1 MPGVNFIQD
10 LAIILAAAAAL
21 GWLCQRAG
29 LSAVVGYLVAGMVV
43 GPHTPPF
50 AFVTDEA
57 SIATAAQVGLVFLM
71 FSIGLRLSLRRLQR
85 LGAGLLLAVGLGA
98 VMTYYAT
105 RGLGVVAGLDGTQT
119 LFLAAMLMVSSSA
132 IIGKVLHETGT
143 GHERGGQ
150 LAMGVTVLEDVV
162 AVVMLTVLNS
172 VVALGAGGSMASVDG
187 AGDAAA
193 AAAAAAAAGSSAGGA
208 NLGAT
213 IGGFGAFVVF
223 AGIMGLLIVPWLLRK
238 LSVKADEE
246 LQTLATAAM
255 LFGLAIVAYRA
266 GYSLALGA
274 FLLGCIVA
282 ETPHRHQVERIF
294 EGMRD
299 VFSAVFFVAIGL
311 QIDVRALVEAWW
323 MVLGLAAFTVVVRVG
338 AISTGLTL
346 IGTPHRDALR
356 AGLVATPIGE
366 FSFIIA
372 QLGIAAMVVPPIYYP
387 LAVGLSLLTSLT
399 APLLTRRA
407 EPIAE
412 LILARRPRWLV
423 AVLESYQ
430 EWLEKLRQR
439 RAGSILWKLSRK
451 RVIQIV
457 VELLFVAGLLV
468 FAEPME
474 DALRE
479 WLGAD
484 WLFPGGPTV
493 LFWLVLVGVALVPL
507 FAVWRN
513 VGALALIIAEFSTQ
527 TQPPAKQE
535 RMRVLIANG
544 IRLVA
549 TVAMVVWVGSFAPA
563 GTARWTLLA
572 SALVVIALLLLLRR
586 RLIYWHSELE
596 VGLQDVLGEGAPG
609 RMSATSVPWMGS
621 KHEEWELGVSD
632 CVIPDL
638 AECSGRSL
646 MQLDL
651 RSRFGCTV
659 VGVERQGCMITL
671 PGPNEALFPRDK
683 VLLLGTPR
691 QTAAAK
697 AAIGAVAASDP
708 SDFDVVG
715 LETVTVPAGSR
726 VAARSLVELA
736 PAARH
741 GVQLAGIRRGP
752 LRSQNPG
759 ADERLQVGDE
769 LLALGTP
776 VKLREF
782 KAWVREVEPARE

>member
-1 MPGVNFIQD
+1 MPGITFIQD
-10 LAIILAAAAAL
+10 LAIILTAAAAL
-21 GWLCQRAG
+21 GWLCQRVG
-29 LSAVVGYLVAGMVV
+29 LSSVVGYLVAGMVV
-43 GPHTPPF
+43 GPYTPPF
-50 AFVTDEA
+50 AFVTDGA

-105 RGLGVVAGLDGTQT
+105 RGLGVMIGLDPTQT
-119 LFLAAMLMVSSSA
+119 LFLAAILMVSSSA
-132 IIGKVLHETGT
+132 IIGKVLHETGK
-143 GHERGGQ
+143 GHERAGQ

-172 VVALGAGGSMASVDG
+172 VILLGVGTTAEGASVDG
-187 AGDAAA
+187 A
-193 AAAAAAAAGSSAGGA
+193 S
-208 NLGAT
+208 LGAT

-246 LQTLATAAM
+246 LQTLATAAL
-255 LFGLAIVAYRA
+255 LFGLAIIAYRA

-311 QIDVRALVEAWW
+311 QIDVRALGEAWLL
-323 MVLGLAAFTVVVRVG
+323 VLGLTVFTLIVRVG
-338 AISTGLTL
+338 AVSTGLTL
-346 IGTPHRDALR
+346 IGTPQSVALR
-356 AGLVATPIGE
+356 AGLVTTPIGE

-372 QLGIAAMVVPPIYYP
+372 QLGIAAAVVPPIYYP

-407 EPIAE
+407 GPIADA
-412 LILARRPRWLV
+412 ILSRRPRWMV
-423 AVLESYQ
+423 TVLDSYQ
-430 EWLEKLRQR
+430 EWLEKVRDR
-439 RAGSILWKLSRK
+439 RAGNLLWKLSRK
-451 RVIQIV
+451 RVIQIG

-474 DALRE
+474 RALSGF
-479 WLGAD
+479 LGQD
-484 WLFPGGPTV
+484 WLFPGGPRAI
-493 LFWLVLVGVALVPL
+493 FWLVLVGVALVPL

-513 VGALALIIAEFSTQ
+513 VGALAMIIAEFSTQ
-527 TQPPAKQE
+527 TVPLASKE
-535 RMRVLIANG
+535 RLRGLISNG

-549 TVAMVVWVGSFAPA
+549 TVAMVVWVASFAPSGA
-563 GTARWTLLA
+563 ARWTLLG
-572 SALVVIALLLLLRR
+572 SVLVVITLLLLLRR
-586 RLIYWHSELE
+586 RLVYWHSELE
-596 VGLQDVLGEGAPG
+596 VGLQDVLGEGSPS
-609 RMSATSVPWMGS
+609 RMSATSAPWAGR
-621 KHEEWELGVSD
+621 KHEEWALDVSD

-638 AECSGRSL
+638 AECSGRTL
-646 MQLDL
+646 AQLGL

-683 VLLLGTPR
+683 VLLLGSPE

-697 AAIGAVAASDP
+697 VLIGVVAASD
-708 SDFDVVG
+708 SSEFDAVG
-715 LETVTVPAGSR
+715 LETVTVPLGSR
-726 VAARSLVELA
+726 AAGGTLMELA
-736 PAARH
+736 PSARH
-741 GVQLAGIRRGP
+741 GVQLAGIRRGAMRI
-752 LRSQNPG
+752 LNPG
-759 ADERLQVGDE
+759 ADERLLAGDE
-769 LLALGTP
+769 LLAIGTP

-782 KAWVREVEPARE
+782 KTWVREVETLEAV

>member
-1 MPGVNFIQD
+1 MIEAAFIQD
-10 LAIILAAAAAL
+10 LAVILAAAAAL

-50 AFVTDEA
+50 TLITDER
-57 SIATAAQVGLVFLM
+57 SISTAAQVGLVFLM

-85 LGAGLLLAVGLGA
+85 LGAGLLLSVGLGA
-98 VMTYYAT
+98 VMIYYAT
-105 RGLGVVAGLDGTQT
+105 RGLGVVGGLDGTQT

-132 IIGKVLHETGT
+132 IIGKVLQETGT
-143 GHERGGQ
+143 GHERPGQ
-150 LAMGVTVLEDVV
+150 LAMGITVLEDVV
-162 AVVMLTVLNS
+162 AVVMITVLNS
-172 VVALGAGGSMASVDG
+172 VVALGAGAT
-187 AGDAAA
+187 AT
-193 AAAAAAAAGSSAGGA
+193 AAGSEAAEGSAGAAASG
-208 NLGAT
+208 LGAT
-213 IGGFGAFVVF
+213 LGGFGAFVVF
-223 AGIMGLLIVPWLLRK
+223 AGILGLLIVPWLLRK

-246 LQTLATAAM
+246 LQTIATAAL
-255 LFGLAIVAYRA
+255 LFGLAIIAYRA

-311 QIDVRALVEAWW
+311 QIDVHALGQAWW
-323 MVLGLAAFTVVVRVG
+323 IILLLTLFTLVVRIG
-338 AISTGLTL
+338 AVSTGLTL
-346 IGTPHRDALR
+346 IGTPQRDALR
-356 AGLVATPIGE
+356 AGMVATPIGE

-372 QLGIAAMVVPPIYYP
+372 QLGITATVVPPVFYP
-387 LAVGLSLLTSLT
+387 LAVGLSLMTSLT

-407 EPIAE
+407 DPFADA
-412 LILARRPRWLV
+412 LLKRRPRWLV
-423 AVLESYQ
+423 TVLDSYQ
-430 EWLEKLRQR
+430 EWLEKLRER

-474 DALRE
+474 AALTE
-479 WLGAD
+479 WLGTD
-484 WLFPGGPTV
+484 WLFPGGPT
-493 LFWLVLVGVALVPL
+493 LMFWFALVVVAFVPL

-527 TQPPAKQE
+527 TQPSAG
-535 RMRVLIANG
+535 RDRLRGLIANG

-549 TVAMVVWVGSFAPA
+549 TVLMVVWVGSFAPA
-563 GTARWTLLA
+563 GSAHWTLLG
-572 SALVVIALLLLLRR
+572 SLVVVGVVLLLLRQ

-596 VGLQDVLGEGAPG
+596 VGLQDVLGDATTP
-609 RMSATSVPWMGS
+609 RMSASSVPWAGRR
-621 KHEEWELGVSD
+621 HEEWALGVSE

-638 AECSGRSL
+638 AECSGRTL
-646 MQLDL
+646 AQLEL
-651 RSRFGCTV
+651 RSRFGCMV
-659 VGVERQGCMITL
+659 VGIERQGCMISL
-671 PGPNEALFPRDK
+671 PGPGEALFPRDK
-683 VLLLGTPR
+683 VLFLGTPE
-691 QTAAAK
+691 QTSAAK
-697 AAIGAVAASDP
+697 AAIGVVSAVDI
-708 SDFDVVG
+708 SDFDAVG
-715 LETVTVPAGSR
+715 LDTVTVPAGSR
-726 VAARSLVELA
+726 AVGATLVELA

-752 LRSQNPG
+752 MRILNPR

-782 KAWVREVEPARE
+782 KAWVREVA

>member
-1 MPGVNFIQD
+1 MTEAFIQD

-21 GWLCQRAG
+21 GWICQRLG

-50 AFVTDEA
+50 TFVTDER

-105 RGLGVVAGLDGTQT
+105 RGLGLVAGQDTTQT

-132 IIGKVLHETGT
+132 IIGKVLQETGR
-143 GHERGGQ
+143 GHERGAQ

-172 VVALGAGGSMASVDG
+172 VIALGGAGGGTGEAE
-187 AGDAAA
+187 
-193 AAAAAAAAGSSAGGA
+193 AAAGASEAAAGGGA

-213 IGGFGAFVVF
+213 LGAFGAFVVF
-223 AGIMGLLIVPWLLRK
+223 AGVMGLLIVPWLLRK

-246 LQTLATAAM
+246 LQTIATAAM
-255 LFGLAIVAYRA
+255 LFGLAIVAFRA

-274 FLLGCIVA
+274 FLLGTIVA

-311 QIDVRALVEAWW
+311 QIDVHAMGEAWW
-323 MVLGLAAFTVVVRVG
+323 IILAVTAFTLVVRVG
-338 AISTGLTL
+338 AISTGLTI
-346 IGTPHRDALR
+346 IGTPHRDAVR

-372 QLGIAAMVVPPIYYP
+372 QLGVAAAVVPKVYYP
-387 LAVGLSLLTSLT
+387 LAVGLSLMTSLT
-399 APLLTRRA
+399 APLITRRSDA
-407 EPIAE
+407 ISEA
-412 LILARRPRWLV
+412 ILRRRPRWLV
-423 AVLESYQ
+423 AMLDSYQ
-430 EWLEKLRQR
+430 VWLEKLRER

-457 VELLFVAGLLV
+457 VELLFVAGLLIC
-468 FAEPME
+468 AEPME
-474 DALRE
+474 RAVTE
-479 WLGAD
+479 WLGTD
-484 WLFPGGPTV
+484 FIVPGGPRLV
-493 LFWLVLVGVALVPL
+493 FWLALVVVALVPL

-513 VGALALIIAEFSTQ
+513 VGALALIVAEFSTQ
-527 TQPPAKQE
+527 AQPAGQRE

-549 TVAMVVWVGSFAPA
+549 TTAMVIWVGSFAPA
-563 GTARWTLLA
+563 GVARWALLG
-572 SALVVIALLLLLRR
+572 SALAAVGALFLLRR
-586 RLIYWHSELE
+586 RIVYWHSELE
-596 VGLQDVLGEGAPG
+596 VGLQDVLGESGPQ
-609 RMSATSVPWMGS
+609 RMSSTSVPWAGR
-621 KHEEWELGVSD
+621 KHEEWKLDVSD

-646 MQLDL
+646 AQLAL

-659 VGVERQGCMITL
+659 VGIERQGCMITL
-671 PGPNEALFPRDK
+671 PGPGEALFPRDK
-683 VLLLGTPR
+683 VLFLGSPE

-697 AAIGAVAASDP
+697 AALGAVAASDS

-715 LETVTVPAGSR
+715 LDTVTVPAGSR
-726 VAARSLVELA
+726 AAGGTLAELA
-736 PAARH
+736 PSARH
-741 GVQLAGIRRGP
+741 GVQLAGVRRGP
-752 LRSQNPG
+752 MRILNPG
-759 ADERLQVGDE
+759 ADERLAEGDE
-769 LLALGTP
+769 LLAIGTP

-782 KAWVREVEPARE
+782 KAWVREVEPAA

>member
-1 MPGVNFIQD
+1 MNGVNFIQD
-10 LAIILAAAAAL
+10 LAIILAAAAVL

-50 AFVTDEA
+50 AFVKDEA

-85 LGAGLLLAVGLGA
+85 LGAGLLLAVFLGA
-98 VMTYYAT
+98 VLTYFGT
-105 RGLGVVAGLDGTQT
+105 RALGAVIGLDGTQT

-143 GHERGGQ
+143 AHERPGQ

-172 VVALGAGGSMASVDG
+172 VVALGAAGGG
-187 AGDAAA
+187 AGEGP
-193 AAAAAAAAGSSAGGA
+193 AG
-208 NLGAT
+208 LGET

-223 AGIMGLLIVPWLLRK
+223 SGVMGLLIVPWLLRK
-238 LSVKADEE
+238 MTVKADEE
-246 LQTLATAAM
+246 LQTLATAAL
-255 LFGLAIVAYRA
+255 LFGLAIIAYRA

-274 FLLGCIVA
+274 FLLGTIVA

-299 VFSAVFFVAIGL
+299 VFSAVFFVGIGL
-311 QIDVRALVEAWW
+311 QIDVRALGEAWW
-323 MVLGLAAFTVVVRVG
+323 MILSLTLFTVVLRVG
-338 AISTGLTL
+338 AVSTGLTL
-346 IGTPHRDALR
+346 TGAPHREALR

-372 QLGIAAMVVPPIYYP
+372 QLGVAAAAVPPRYYP

-399 APLLTRRA
+399 APLLTRRSDV
-407 EPIAE
+407 IADA
-412 LILARRPRWLV
+412 ILRRRPRWLV
-423 AVLESYQ
+423 GALDAYQ
-430 EWLEKLRQR
+430 EWLERLRERQ
-439 RAGSILWKLSRK
+439 AGNLLWKLSRK

-474 DALRE
+474 SAISSR
-479 WLGAD
+479 LGQD
-484 WLFPGGPTV
+484 WLFPGGPTF
-493 LFWLVLVGVALVPL
+493 LFWTALVVVALVPL

-513 VGALALIIAEFSTQ
+513 VGALALIVAEFSTQ
-527 TQPPAKQE
+527 AQPQPKRE
-535 RMRVLIANG
+535 RLRGLIANG

-549 TVAMVVWVGSFAPA
+549 TVLLVVWVGSFAPA
-563 GTARWTLLA
+563 GAARVTLLGG
-572 SALVVIALLLLLRR
+572 ALVATTALLVLRR
-586 RLIYWHSELE
+586 RMIYWHSELE
-596 VGLQDVLGEGAPG
+596 VGLQEVLSDSGPG
-609 RMSATSVPWMGS
+609 RMSATSVPWLG
-621 KHEEWELGVSD
+621 KHEEWKLSVSD
-632 CVIPDL
+632 CVVPDL
-638 AECSGRSL
+638 AACAGCSLAQMNFRA
-646 MQLDL
+646 
-651 RSRFGCTV
+651 RFGCTV
-659 VGVERQGCMITL
+659 VGIERQGTMIPL
-671 PGPNEALFPRDK
+671 PGPDQALFPRDK
-683 VLLLGTPR
+683 VLFLGTPE
-691 QTAAAK
+691 QAAAAK
-697 AAIGAVAASDP
+697 AFLGAVSVGADEG

-726 VAARSLVELA
+726 AVGSTLGELA

-741 GVQLAGIRRGP
+741 GVQIAGLRRGSVRV
-752 LRSQNPG
+752 LSPG
-759 ADERLQVGDE
+759 AEEHVGQGDE

-776 VKLREF
+776 VKLRAF
-782 KAWVREVEPARE
+782 KAWVRETAG

>member
-29 LSAVVGYLVAGMVV
+29 LSAVVGYLVAGMAV

-50 AFVTDEA
+50 ALVTDER
-57 SIATAAQVGLVFLM
+57 SIETAAQVGLVFLM

-98 VMTYYAT
+98 VLTYYAT

-143 GHERGGQ
+143 GHERPAQ
-150 LAMGVTVLEDVV
+150 LAMGVSVLEDVV

-172 VVALGAGGSMASVDG
+172 VVALGA
-187 AGDAAA
+187 
-193 AAAAAAAAGSSAGGA
+193 SATGVAEGGA
-208 NLGAT
+208 AMHRPGLGET
-213 IGGFGAFVVF
+213 LGGFGAFVVF
-223 AGIMGLLIVPWLLRK
+223 SGVMGLLIVPWLLRR
-238 LSVKADEE
+238 LSMAADEE

-255 LFGLAIVAYRA
+255 LFGLSIIAYRA

-274 FLLGCIVA
+274 FLIGCIVA

-311 QIDVRALVEAWW
+311 QIDVQVLAQAWW
-323 MVLGLAAFTVVVRVG
+323 IVLGLTVFTLVVRVG
-338 AISTGLTL
+338 AVSTGLTL
-346 IGTPHRDALR
+346 IGLPHRDALR
-356 AGLVATPIGE
+356 TGLIATPIGE

-372 QLGIAAMVVPPIYYP
+372 QLGIAAAVVPRVYYP
-387 LAVGLSLLTSLT
+387 LAVGLSLMTSLT

-407 EPIAE
+407 DRIAGA
-412 LILARRPRWLV
+412 ILRHRPRWLV
-423 AVLESYQ
+423 AALDSYQ
-430 EWLEKLRQR
+430 ESLERLRER

-457 VELLFVAGLLV
+457 IELLFVAGLLV

-474 DALRE
+474 AALTGA
-479 WLGAD
+479 LGRD
-484 WLFPGGPTV
+484 WLFPGGPTL
-493 LFWLVLVGVALVPL
+493 LFWPVLVGVALVPL

-513 VGALALIIAEFSTQ
+513 VGALALIVAEFSTQ
-527 TQPPAKQE
+527 AQPADQQE
-535 RMRVLIANG
+535 RLRGLIANG
-544 IRLVA
+544 IRLIA
-549 TVAMVVWVGSFAPA
+549 TVAMAVWVASFAPPGA
-563 GTARWTLLA
+563 ARWTLLG
-572 SALVVIALLLLLRR
+572 SALVVLTLLLLLRR
-586 RLIYWHSELE
+586 RLVYWHSELE
-596 VGLQDVLGEGAPG
+596 VGLQDVLGDGSAP
-609 RMSATSVPWMGS
+609 RLSATSVPWAGR
-621 KHEEWELGVSD
+621 KHEEWSLGVSD

-638 AECSGRSL
+638 AECSGRTL
-646 MQLDL
+646 AQLGL

-659 VGVERQGCMITL
+659 VGVERQGCMIPL
-671 PGPNEALFPRDK
+671 PGPDEALFPRDK
-683 VLLLGTPR
+683 VLLLGSPE
-691 QTAAAK
+691 QTASAK
-697 AAIGAVAASDP
+697 TALGAVSASDS
-708 SDFDVVG
+708 SDFDAVG
-715 LETVTVPAGSR
+715 LETVTVPTGSR
-726 VAARSLVELA
+726 AAGGTLVELG
-736 PAARH
+736 PASRH
-741 GVQLAGIRRGP
+741 GVQLAGVRRGA
-752 LRSQNPG
+752 LRILNPG
-759 ADERLQVGDE
+759 ADERLQAGDE

-782 KAWVREVEPARE
+782 KAWVRETGE

>member
-1 MPGVNFIQD
+1 MPGVDFIQD

-21 GWLCQRAG
+21 GWICQRLG

-43 GPHTPPF
+43 GPYTPPF
-50 AFVTDEA
+50 KLVSDEA

-85 LGAGLLLAVGLGA
+85 LGVGLLLAVGLGA
-98 VMTYYAT
+98 VLTYYAT
-105 RGLGVVAGLDGTQT
+105 RGLGVAVGLDGTQT

-132 IIGKVLHETGT
+132 IIGKVLHETGQ
-143 GHERGGQ
+143 GHDRAGQ

-172 VVALGAGGSMASVDG
+172 LVLLGVSGAGGAV
-187 AGDAAA
+187 
-193 AAAAAAAAGSSAGGA
+193 AGSGGGA
-208 NLGAT
+208 DLGRT
-213 IGGFGAFVVF
+213 LGGFGAFVVF
-223 AGIMGLLIVPWLLRK
+223 AGVMGLLIVPWLLRK

-246 LQTLATAAM
+246 LQTIATAAL
-255 LFGLAIVAYRA
+255 LFGLAIIAYRS

-282 ETPHRHQVERIF
+282 ETPHRHSVERIF

-311 QIDVRALVEAWW
+311 QIDVGALFGAWW
-323 MVLGLAAFTVVVRVG
+323 MIIALSAFTLVVRVG

-356 AGLVATPIGE
+356 AGMVATPIGE

-372 QLGIAAMVVPPIYYP
+372 QLGVAAAVVPPVYYP
-387 LAVGLSLLTSLT
+387 IAVGLSLVTSLT
-399 APLLTRRA
+399 APLLTRRSDVVA
-407 EPIAE
+407 GWITR
-412 LILARRPRWLV
+412 RRPRWLV
-423 AVLESYQ
+423 TMLESYQ
-430 EWLEKLRQR
+430 DWLERLRER
-439 RAGSILWKLSRK
+439 RAGNLLWKLSRK

-474 DALRE
+474 AALVR

-484 WLFPGGPTV
+484 WLIPGGPRM
-493 LFWLVLVGVALVPL
+493 LFWFVLIAVALVPL

-527 TQPPAKQE
+527 GQPPGRQD
-535 RMRVLIANG
+535 RMRGLIANG
-544 IRLVA
+544 IRLLA
-549 TVAMVVWVGSFAPA
+549 TMLMVVWVASFAPA
-563 GTARWTLLA
+563 GSAGWTLLG
-572 SALVVIALLLLLRR
+572 SALVVLAIFLLLRR
-586 RLIYWHSELE
+586 KLVYWHSELE
-596 VGLQDVLGEGAPG
+596 VGLQDVLGDGTG
-609 RMSATSVPWMGS
+609 QRMSATSVPWTGT
-621 KHEEWELGVSD
+621 KHEEWALGVSD

-638 AECSGRSL
+638 AECSGRTL
-646 MQLDL
+646 AQLDL

-659 VGVERQGCMITL
+659 VGIERQGCMIAL
-671 PGPNEALFPRDK
+671 PGPQEALFPRDK
-683 VLLLGTPR
+683 VLFLGTPE
-691 QTAAAK
+691 QTAGAK
-697 AAIGAVAASDP
+697 AATGAVSATDT

-715 LETVTVPAGSR
+715 LETITLPPGSR
-726 VAARSLVELA
+726 ATGATLKGIAPSAA
-736 PAARH
+736 H
-741 GVQLAGIRRGP
+741 GVQIAGIRRGP
-752 LRSQNPG
+752 VRILNPG
-759 ADERLQVGDE
+759 ADECLCVGDE

-776 VKLREF
+776 DRLRAF
-782 KAWVREVEPARE
+782 KAWAREKAGPGPA

>member
-1 MPGVNFIQD
+1 MLPGVIFIQD

-43 GPHTPPF
+43 GPYTPPF
-50 AFVTDEA
+50 SLVTDDG

-105 RGLGVVAGLDGTQT
+105 RGLGVAVGLDGTET

-143 GHERGGQ
+143 GHERSSQ

-172 VVALGAGGSMASVDG
+172 LVVLGSG
-187 AGDAAA
+187 AVEGAAT
-193 AAAAAAAAGSSAGGA
+193 AGSG
-208 NLGAT
+208 LGAT
-213 IGGFGAFVVF
+213 LGGFGAFVVF
-223 AGIMGLLIVPWLLRK
+223 AGVMGLLIVPWLLRV
-238 LSVKADEE
+238 LSINADEE
-246 LQTLATAAM
+246 LQTLATAAL

-311 QIDVRALVEAWW
+311 QIDVQALGEAWW
-323 MVLGLAAFTVVVRVG
+323 LILGLTAFTLVVRVG

-356 AGLVATPIGE
+356 TGLVTTPIGE

-372 QLGIAAMVVPPIYYP
+372 QLGVAAAVVPAVYYP
-387 LAVGLSLLTSLT
+387 LAVGLSLMTSLT
-399 APLLTRRA
+399 APFLTRRA
-407 EPIAE
+407 EPISEA
-412 LILARRPRWLV
+412 ILRRRPQWLV
-423 AVLESYQ
+423 TVLTSYQ
-430 EWLEKLRQR
+430 EGLERLRERQ
-439 RAGSILWKLSRK
+439 AGSMLWKLMRK
-451 RVIQIV
+451 RVMQIG

-474 DALRE
+474 TALTE
-479 WLGAD
+479 WLGAN
-484 WLFPGGPTV
+484 WLIPGGPRL
-493 LFWLVLVGVALVPL
+493 LFWLGLVGVALVPL

-513 VGALALIIAEFSTQ
+513 VGALALIVAEFSTQ
-527 TQPPAKQE
+527 GQAENSQE
-535 RMRVLIANG
+535 RLRGLIANG

-549 TVAMVVWVGSFAPA
+549 TVALVVWVASFAPT
-563 GTARWTLLA
+563 GSARWTLLG
-572 SALVVIALLLLLRR
+572 SLLVVAAVLGLLRR

-596 VGLQDVLGEGAPG
+596 VGLQDVLSDSAAQ
-609 RMSATSVPWMGS
+609 RMSATSVPWAGT
-621 KHEEWELGVSD
+621 KHEEWAMGVTD
-632 CVIPDL
+632 CVLPDL
-638 AECSGRSL
+638 AACSGRTL
-646 MQLDL
+646 AQLEL
-651 RSRFGCTV
+651 RLRFGCTV
-659 VGVERQGCMITL
+659 VGIERQGCMITL
-671 PGPNEALFPRDK
+671 PGPGEALFPRDK
-683 VLLLGTPR
+683 VLLLGAPE
-691 QTAAAK
+691 QWAAAK
-697 AAIGAVAASDP
+697 AALGAVAAGDT

-715 LETVTVPAGSR
+715 LETVTVPQGSR
-726 VAARSLVELA
+726 AAGVTLATLA
-736 PAARH
+736 PSATH
-741 GVQLAGIRRGP
+741 GVQIAGVKRGVRRI
-752 LRSQNPG
+752 LNPG
-759 ADERLQVGDE
+759 GDELLRTGDE

-776 VKLREF
+776 VKLRAF
-782 KAWVREVEPARE
+782 KAWVREV

>member
-1 MPGVNFIQD
+1 MPGVDFIQD

-21 GWLCQRAG
+21 GWICQRLG

-43 GPHTPPF
+43 GPYTPPF
-50 AFVTDEA
+50 KLVSDEA

-98 VMTYYAT
+98 VLTYYAT
-105 RGLGVVAGLDGTQT
+105 RGLGVAVGLDGTET

-132 IIGKVLHETGT
+132 IIGKVLHETGQ
-143 GHERGGQ
+143 GHDRAGQ

-172 VVALGAGGSMASVDG
+172 LVVLGVSG
-187 AGDAAA
+187 AAA
-193 AAAAAAAAGSSAGGA
+193 SASGGA
-208 NLGAT
+208 DLGRT
-213 IGGFGAFVVF
+213 LGGFGAFVVF
-223 AGIMGLLIVPWLLRK
+223 AGVMGLLIVPWLLRK

-246 LQTLATAAM
+246 LQTIATAAL
-255 LFGLAIVAYRA
+255 LFGLAIVAYRS

-282 ETPHRHQVERIF
+282 ETPHRHSVERIF

-311 QIDVRALVEAWW
+311 QIDVGALMEAWW
-323 MVLGLAAFTVVVRVG
+323 IILALSAFTVVVRVG

-356 AGLVATPIGE
+356 AGMVATPIGE

-372 QLGIAAMVVPPIYYP
+372 QLGVAALVVPPVYYP
-387 LAVGLSLLTSLT
+387 IAVGLSLVTSLT
-399 APLLTRRA
+399 APLLTRKSDVVAGWITR
-407 EPIAE
+407 
-412 LILARRPRWLV
+412 RRPRWLV
-423 AVLESYQ
+423 TMLESYQ
-430 EWLEKLRQR
+430 DWLERLRQR
-439 RAGSILWKLSRK
+439 RAGSLLWKLSRK

-474 DALRE
+474 AALVG

-484 WLFPGGPTV
+484 WLIPSGPRM
-493 LFWLVLVGVALVPL
+493 LFWFVLVALALVPL

-527 TQPPAKQE
+527 GQPYGRRE
-535 RMRVLIANG
+535 RMRGLIANG
-544 IRLVA
+544 IRLLA
-549 TVAMVVWVGSFAPA
+549 TMLMVVWVASFAPSGSA
-563 GTARWTLLA
+563 GW
-572 SALVVIALLLLLRR
+572 ALLGSAVVVVAVFVLLRR
-586 RLIYWHSELE
+586 KLVYWHSELE
-596 VGLQDVLGEGAPG
+596 VGLQDVLGEGSAQ
-609 RMSATSVPWMGS
+609 RMSGTSVPWAGT
-621 KHEEWELGVSD
+621 KHEEWALGVSD

-638 AECSGRSL
+638 AECSGRTL
-646 MQLDL
+646 AQLGL

-659 VGVERQGCMITL
+659 VGIERQGCMIAL
-671 PGPNEALFPRDK
+671 PGPQEALFPRDK
-683 VLLLGTPR
+683 VLFLGTPE

-697 AAIGAVAASDP
+697 AATGAVAAADS

-715 LETVTVPAGSR
+715 LETVTLPPRSR
-726 VAARSLVELA
+726 ATGATLMEIA
-736 PAARH
+736 PSAKH
-741 GVQLAGIRRGP
+741 GVQVAGIRRGP
-752 LRSQNPG
+752 MRILNPG
-759 ADERLQVGDE
+759 ADECLCVGDE
-769 LLALGTP
+769 LLVLGTP
-776 VKLREF
+776 DRLRAF
-782 KAWVREVEPARE
+782 KTWAREVASVEPKSEIEQ

>member
-1 MPGVNFIQD
+1 MPGVDFIQD

-21 GWLCQRAG
+21 GWLCQRVG
-29 LSAVVGYLVAGMVV
+29 LSSVVGYLVAGMVV
-43 GPHTPPF
+43 GPYTPPF
-50 AFVTDEA
+50 TFVTDSA

-71 FSIGLRLSLRRLQR
+71 FAIGLRLSLRRLQR
-85 LGAGLLLAVGLGA
+85 LGAGLLLAVGLSA
-98 VMTYYAT
+98 VLTYYAT
-105 RGLGVVAGLDGTQT
+105 RGLGVAIGLNPTQT

-132 IIGKVLHETGT
+132 IIGKVLFETGC
-143 GHERGGQ
+143 GHERSGQ

-172 VVALGAGGSMASVDG
+172 VIMLGARATGGEVAE
-187 AGDAAA
+187 ADAA
-193 AAAAAAAAGSSAGGA
+193 GGTPG
-208 NLGAT
+208 LGAT

-246 LQTLATAAM
+246 LQTLATAAL

-282 ETPHRHQVERIF
+282 ETPHRHQIERIF

-311 QIDVRALVEAWW
+311 QIDVRALGEAWW
-323 MVLGLAAFTVVVRVG
+323 MVLGLTAFTLVVRVG
-338 AISTGLTL
+338 AVSTAMTL
-346 IGTPHRDALR
+346 IGTPQAVALR

-372 QLGIAAMVVPPIYYP
+372 QLGIAAKVVPPVYYP

-407 EPIAE
+407 GPIADFV
-412 LILARRPRWLV
+412 LRRRPRWLV
-423 AVLESYQ
+423 VVLESYQ
-430 EWLEKLRQR
+430 EWLEKVRDR
-439 RAGSILWKLSRK
+439 RAGSMLWRLLRK
-451 RVIQIV
+451 RVIQIG

-474 DALRE
+474 QALSA

-484 WLFPGGPTV
+484 WLFPGGPRV
-493 LFWLVLVGVALVPL
+493 LFWCALVGVALVPL

-513 VGALALIIAEFSTQ
+513 VGAVALILAEFSTQ
-527 TQPPAKQE
+527 GQAPAGQE
-535 RMRVLIANG
+535 RLRALITNG

-549 TVAMVVWVGSFAPA
+549 TVAMVIWVASFAPSGA
-563 GTARWTLLA
+563 ARWTLFG
-572 SALVVIALLLLLRR
+572 SALVVAGLLFSLRR
-586 RLIYWHSELE
+586 RLVYWHSELE
-596 VGLQDVLGEGAPG
+596 VGLQEVLGEGGAQ
-609 RMSATSVPWMGS
+609 RMSATSAPWAGS
-621 KHEEWELGVSD
+621 KHEEWALGVSD

-638 AECSGRSL
+638 AECSGRTL
-646 MQLDL
+646 AQLGL

-671 PGPNEALFPRDK
+671 PGPSEALFPRDK
-683 VLLLGTPR
+683 VLLLGTPE
-691 QTAAAK
+691 QTTAAK
-697 AAIGAVAASDP
+697 TVLGAVSAVES
-708 SDFDVVG
+708 SEFDVVG
-715 LETVTVPAGSR
+715 LETVTVPSGSR
-726 VAARSLVELA
+726 AAGGTLAELA
-736 PAARH
+736 PASRH
-741 GVQLAGIRRGP
+741 GVQLAGIRRGAMRI
-752 LRSQNPG
+752 LNPG

-769 LLALGTP
+769 LLAIGTP

-782 KAWVREVEPARE
+782 KAWVRATE